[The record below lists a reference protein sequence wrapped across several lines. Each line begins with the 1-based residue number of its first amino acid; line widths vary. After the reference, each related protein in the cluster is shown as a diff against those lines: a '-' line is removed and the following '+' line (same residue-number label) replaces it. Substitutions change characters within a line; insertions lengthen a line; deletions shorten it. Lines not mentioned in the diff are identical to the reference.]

1 MKTRKQKLA
10 DSYTVY
16 EAAKA
21 GTRPTRRAK
30 DGSIPTHPVVPVK
43 EQCEADVQ
51 DECVKWLKQCRIF
64 HDTHDCGSGHG
75 HAIYG
80 IKNSGD
86 IHGILSSGIHFEV
99 ECKHGKG
106 GKQSAGQQKRM
117 WDVRATNA
125 LYFVCH
131 GVEELEHYLGGLI

>member
-10 DSYTVY
+10 ECTMVY
-16 EAAKA
+16 EAAKT
-21 GTRPTRRAK
+21 GQRPKRRAK

-43 EQCEADVQ
+43 EQCEAVVLS
-51 DECVKWLKQCRIF
+51 ECIKWLRQHRVF
-64 HDTHDCGSGHG
+64 HDRHDCGSGHG

-86 IHGILSSGIHFEV
+86 IHGYLPDGRGFEI

-106 GKQSAGQQKRM
+106 GRQSAGQQKRM
-117 WDVRATNA
+117 WDVRATNG

-131 GVEELEHYLGGLI
+131 GVEELEHYLGGLV